1 MYRHYLAEEDYATM
15 MEIIAAEEQ
24 TLEEAVIVDYEPPL
38 EEGVFV

>member
-1 MYRHYLAEEDYATM
+1 MWRHCLAEEDYATM

-24 TLEEAVIVDYEPPL
+24 SLEEAVIVEDAPI